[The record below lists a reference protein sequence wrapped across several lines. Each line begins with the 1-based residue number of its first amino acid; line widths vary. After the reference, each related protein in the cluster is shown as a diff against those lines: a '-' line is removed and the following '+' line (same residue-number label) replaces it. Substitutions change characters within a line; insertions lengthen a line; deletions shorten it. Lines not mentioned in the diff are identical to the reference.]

1 MTLRPLSSSGAKKD
15 KLFLLGPALE
25 NPCPVVYSLNRQGKG
40 DTKMERTQNIKD
52 MESEQIKNYLRTKP
66 DEFIKSIGD
75 HVQEIKG
82 LVDEVLRERAI

>member
-1 MTLRPLSSSGAKKD
+1 
-15 KLFLLGPALE
+15 
-25 NPCPVVYSLNRQGKG
+25 
-40 DTKMERTQNIKD
+40 MERTQNIKD

-82 LVDEVLRERAI
+82 LVDEVLRERAT